1 MRLFSDIP
9 IALGFLCIC
18 LVTAGSADGATYGFV
33 DQAGDNV
40 TFSDITEVNTG
51 SDPSFTLFGG
61 VSTMTDTLDLDAFN
75 LRAEP
80 KSGFEFKN
88 GRLSLTAMSNPGS
101 QITSIKISESG
112 FGTTLGEASIN
123 VDLGGS
129 VTVDGVR
136 SPTASTSFT
145 KDSSAGDGFDSEFW
159 ERDLLFSF
167 TPTDEVR
174 LDLNN
179 SLFASLGSGS
189 LAAVEASGLLIQINT
204 INDGTVT
211 VSAVPEPSSCF
222 AIACVGGLLPLRRL
236 RRRA

>member
-9 IALGFLCIC
+9 IGLGFLCIC
-18 LVTAGSADGATYGFV
+18 LMTVGPADGATYEFA
-33 DQAGDNV
+33 DQIGDNV
-40 TFSDITEVNTG
+40 TFSGITEVNTG
-51 SDPSFTLFGG
+51 SDSGFTVFGG
-61 VSTMTDTLDLDAFN
+61 VSTMIDTLDFDAFN

-80 KSGFEFKN
+80 ASGFEFEN
-88 GRLSLTAMSNPGS
+88 GRLSLTAMSNPGV

-112 FGTTLGEASIN
+112 FATTLGEASIN

-129 VTVDGVR
+129 VTVDGVG

-145 KDSSAGDGFDSEFW
+145 KDSSTGDGFDSEFW
-159 ERDLLFSF
+159 ERELMFSF

-179 SLFASLGSGS
+179 SVFASLGSGS
-189 LAAVEASGLLIQINT
+189 LASVEASVLLIQINT
-204 INDGTVT
+204 IIDGTVT

-222 AIACVGGLLPLRRL
+222 AIACASGLLPLQRL